1 MPTYIYF
8 IIAVIVLLYGYKF
21 YYSFVISKKK
31 LQNQV
36 GSINQNPLSEEQKR
50 LLAFGAILSYH
61 RGEEILSIVPNQGL
75 DKYIYGLRD
84 QWQISN
90 SSDAK
95 QILSELLELQRS
107 LSFQPLF
114 DQSSPKLAKTQ
125 KAIAKKLEIE
135 LEQVEA
141 VKTAYAWDVCRAASL
156 SKWCYWCG
164 FISEE
169 EMWGFLQKISEIAKQ
184 NSKNWQDYMVS
195 FLLGRTIQGFDLE
208 DIDIEAKQ
216 LLKSKN
222 PIFGKV
228 KDIDVYQ
235 KYSL

>member
-75 DKYIYGLRD
+75 DKYIYGLRN

-114 DQSSPKLAKTQ
+114 DQSSPKLAKIQ

-141 VKTAYAWDVCRAASL
+141 VKTAYAWDECRAASL

-169 EMWGFLQKISEIAKQ
+169 EMWSFLQKISEIAKQ

>member
-36 GSINQNPLSEEQKR
+36 GSINQNPLSEQQKR

-114 DQSSPKLAKTQ
+114 DQSSPKLAKIQ

-141 VKTAYAWDVCRAASL
+141 VKTAYAWHVCRAASL

-169 EMWGFLQKISEIAKQ
+169 EMWSILQKISEIAKQ

>member
-36 GSINQNPLSEEQKR
+36 GSINQNPLSEKQKR

-61 RGEEILSIVPNQGL
+61 RGEDILSIFPNQGL
-75 DKYIYGLRD
+75 DKYIYGLRN

-114 DQSSPKLAKTQ
+114 DQSSPKLAKIQ

-135 LEQVEA
+135 LEQVET

-169 EMWGFLQKISEIAKQ
+169 EMWSILQKISEIAKQ